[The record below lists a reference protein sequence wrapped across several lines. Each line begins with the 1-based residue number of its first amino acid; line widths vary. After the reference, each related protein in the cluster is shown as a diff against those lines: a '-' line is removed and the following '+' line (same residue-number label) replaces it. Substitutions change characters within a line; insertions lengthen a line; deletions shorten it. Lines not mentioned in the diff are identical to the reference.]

1 VLYADAVRKRVRL
14 DLVKARLLL
23 KPVLAV
29 HASHVKQRRRSNPMA
44 KELSPKQKQIAKVAG
59 NPNKIE
65 GKDFQALKS
74 MKKGSGVKGK
84 TQKQLPRKKGM

>member
-1 VLYADAVRKRVRL
+1 
-14 DLVKARLLL
+14 
-23 KPVLAV
+23 
-29 HASHVKQRRRSNPMA
+29 MA
-44 KELSPKQKQIAKVAG
+44 KKLSPKQKQIAKVSG
-59 NPNKIE
+59 NPKKIE

>member
-1 VLYADAVRKRVRL
+1 
-14 DLVKARLLL
+14 
-23 KPVLAV
+23 
-29 HASHVKQRRRSNPMA
+29 MA

-74 MKKGSGVKGK
+74 MKKGSSVKGK
-84 TQKQLPRKKGM
+84 TQKQLPRKKGMYSLKELKFKPPVGGFFFILVLVRTMRVLLFYLLI